1 MLVCHCHAVND
12 AAVEE
17 LVASGATRV
26 GHVVRNTRA
35 GTSCGGCLP
44 ELRRL
49 CEHALATAATSS
61 AAASAA
67 TTSRRTAPQPVPA

>member
-1 MLVCHCHAVND
+1 MLVCHCHGVSE
-12 AAVEE
+12 AAVEN

-49 CEHALATAATSS
+49 CERSLS
-61 AAASAA
+61 AASCAA
-67 TTSRRTAPQPVPA
+67 AGRCAAAEPVPA